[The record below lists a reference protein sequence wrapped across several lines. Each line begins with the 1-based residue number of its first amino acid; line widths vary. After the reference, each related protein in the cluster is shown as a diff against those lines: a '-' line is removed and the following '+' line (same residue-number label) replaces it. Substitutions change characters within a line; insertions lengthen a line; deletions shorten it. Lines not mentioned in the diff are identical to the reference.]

1 MSVEFGVVRPED
13 GLLLPLPRLIPL
25 KNESIEVIRKFRPQA
40 VIGPSFLNTRKG
52 TVAHVQPP
60 ADSIKRA
67 QEPARPRWFVFP
79 RWVAGA
85 PLTLEAMP
93 KSQAFLMVATNA
105 FNYEV
110 LDETAFRLVT
120 EMVRSCD
127 SYSLTY
133 SDLDEAVNALDELSR
148 SSDD

>member
-1 MSVEFGVVRPED
+1 
-13 GLLLPLPRLIPL
+13 LPRLIPL
-25 KNESIEVIRKFRPQA
+25 KNQSIDVIRKFRPE
-40 VIGPSFLNTRKG
+40 VTIGPSFLGTRKG
-52 TVAHVQPP
+52 TVAHVLPP
-60 ADSIKRA
+60 VDSIKRA
-67 QEPARPRWFVFP
+67 EEPARPRWFVFP

-85 PLTLEAMP
+85 PLTLEPIP

-110 LDETAFRLVT
+110 LDKIAFRLVT

-127 SYSLTY
+127 SYSLVY
-133 SDLDEAVNALDELSR
+133 SDLHDAIRALDALSR